1 MLLPEK
7 NKNKRT
13 QTIKHIVKNNNNDY
27 LYESIASNLA
37 VDEDGAA
44 DTDAA
49 ASAAADDVDAD
60 ADADAEEDDADDA
73 AANHDDDHH
82 RLVRKA
88 AIKNTTIWGWTA
100 NLIAKNGPEKRGT
113 SLNRFIDVQKN
124 TFFVATSLDQGIHD
138 VNPYSLPEEKIKIPL
153 TDKILNN
160 HLGWC

>member
-1 MLLPEK
+1 MAIILSHRIHGTGIFTYVHFTFYGICRKVLHTLILWGCLLLPEK

-49 ASAAADDVDAD
+49 ASAAADDEDAD
-60 ADADAEEDDADDA
+60 ADADAEENDADDA

-88 AIKNTTIWGWTA
+88 AIKNTTI
-100 NLIAKNGPEKRGT
+100 
-113 SLNRFIDVQKN
+113 
-124 TFFVATSLDQGIHD
+124 
-138 VNPYSLPEEKIKIPL
+138 
-153 TDKILNN
+153 
-160 HLGWC
+160 

>member
-1 MLLPEK
+1 LLPKK

-13 QTIKHIVKNNNNDY
+13 QTITHIVKNNNNDY

-49 ASAAADDVDAD
+49 ASAADDEDAD

-88 AIKNTTIWGWTA
+88 AIQNTTI
-100 NLIAKNGPEKRGT
+100 
-113 SLNRFIDVQKN
+113 
-124 TFFVATSLDQGIHD
+124 
-138 VNPYSLPEEKIKIPL
+138 
-153 TDKILNN
+153 
-160 HLGWC
+160 

>member
-1 MLLPEK
+1 MLPEK

-37 VDEDGAA
+37 VDEDGAT

-49 ASAAADDVDAD
+49 ASAAADDED

-88 AIKNTTIWGWTA
+88 AIKNTTI
-100 NLIAKNGPEKRGT
+100 
-113 SLNRFIDVQKN
+113 
-124 TFFVATSLDQGIHD
+124 
-138 VNPYSLPEEKIKIPL
+138 
-153 TDKILNN
+153 
-160 HLGWC
+160 